1 MGDNM
6 SLVLG
11 YATKDSAIIMSD
23 GRAGGTVRP
32 SEEYNKTLKFN
43 ENIILGYVGYA
54 ESCEYLIEYIY
65 SQIDPDKSNIT
76 IDEIWDILNFIFED
90 EQAKIHF
97 QSTFMIIGKHND
109 GNMYTSII
117 GRVTDYK
124 LEFNKV
130 LSPRYLAIGGIVDGN
145 IINTIYTKN
154 MNMLD
159 IPVKKRLLKTIVE
172 VSAIDSSIN
181 SNTFCAAIYL

>member
-1 MGDNM
+1 M

-11 YATKDSAIIMSD
+11 YATKDYAIIMSD
-23 GRAGGTVRP
+23 GRAGGTARP

-43 ENIILGYVGYA
+43 ENVILGYVGYA
-54 ESCEYLIEYIY
+54 ESCEYIIEYIY
-65 SQIDPDKSNIT
+65 SQLNPDKSDIT
-76 IDEIWDILNFIFED
+76 IDDLWDILDFVFED
-90 EQAKIHF
+90 EQAKVHV
-97 QSTFMIIGKHND
+97 QATFMIIGKHSD

-130 LSPRYLAIGGIVDGN
+130 ILPRYLSIGGTIDGN
-145 IINTIYTKN
+145 IINTIYTQN

-172 VSAIDSSIN
+172 ISAIDSSIN
-181 SNTFCAAIYL
+181 STTFCITIYL